1 MKKAVACSII
11 LIFTCLSYA
20 APRAEEPADTAM
32 VTCVEAFELI
42 QAHEGDTNFVIID
55 FRPIEKYKNAYMENA
70 VFYDVFSDSVD
81 VWLETLDKYKIYL
94 IYCTSGKRTKI
105 ALEKMQVMGFWE
117 VYHMYEGIRVWKEQ
131 GYKTLSLE
139 D

>member
-1 MKKAVACSII
+1 MKHAITCAVVFLS
-11 LIFTCLSYA
+11 TVLSYA
-20 APRAEEPADTAM
+20 TPKAEEPADTAL
-32 VTCVEAFELI
+32 VTCAEAFEMI

-55 FRPIEKYKNAYMENA
+55 FRPKEKYKNAYMENA

-81 VWLETLDKYKIYL
+81 AWLETLDKNKIYV

-105 ALEKMQVMGFWE
+105 ALEKMQMMGFWE
-117 VYHMYEGIRVWKEQ
+117 VYHMHEGIRVWKEQ
-131 GYKTLSLE
+131 GFKTLSLE